1 MILKNIWNYEL
12 LEKQYFSDNL
22 NLADIAPAYKIKDPP
37 LVVNYRPVSV
47 LTSVSNIF
55 ERTIQKQFSSYI
67 EKFLSPYVVIEK
79 VSVSPLFTNWKI
91 EKALDKKSYAGAI

>member
-79 VSVSPLFTNWKI
+79 VSVSPLFTN
-91 EKALDKKSYAGAI
+91 